1 MLPFTQQQF
10 IFVFS
15 VYNGAIWPL
24 QPIVHGA
31 GLLMLTLL
39 VRPSRTS
46 EKLSL
51 VLLAAMWIWTG
62 LVYQIGFFSRINPVA
77 LLFGAAFVF
86 QGVLLLEAALR
97 GRLTFGPARGLRR
110 SMGWALMMY
119 SLLLYPLLGFALG
132 AHYFELPAFGL
143 TPCPVTLTTVG
154 VLLLAS
160 RPVPRRLY
168 FIPLM
173 WAVVGGS
180 AAVLLRMPQDGVLLL
195 TPVLLVVLAV
205 YEHVAGLTSHS
216 VVTAGSL
223 SSAYPAPRK
232 MREGQRR

>member
-143 TPCPVTLTTVG
+143 TPCPVTMTTVG

-160 RPVPRRLY
+160 SPVPRRLY
-168 FIPLM
+168 VIPVT
-173 WAVVGGS
+173 WAIVGGS
-180 AAVLLRMPQDGVLLL
+180 AAGLLRMPQDWVLLL
-195 TPVLLVVLAV
+195 TPVLLAIVAG
-205 YEHVAGLTSHS
+205 YEHLAAGGYRSTEQL
-216 VVTAGSL
+216 AGQ
-223 SSAYPAPRK
+223 PMHRP
-232 MREGQRR
+232 